1 MHCGYCGADNAPP
14 AVPVNVVQLGG
25 LQNRG
30 IQIRVAP
37 RPTTVEEIEERFRQK
52 RLEEAGR
59 LRQARIMAAL
69 FGGVFLLILGVV
81 LWLAR

>member
-1 MHCGYCGADNAPP
+1 MRCGYCGAQNEPP

-25 LQNRG
+25 V
-30 IQIRVAP
+30 QIRAP
-37 RPTTVEEIEERFRQK
+37 LRPTTVEEIEDRFREK
-52 RLEEAGR
+52 RLQEAGR

-69 FGGVFLLILGVV
+69 LAGVFLLILGVV